1 MRRTVSRRRLI
12 AVVIMKA
19 TKVGRKRHAVGARLS
34 LAPWVADDLIAGGF
48 AVLPGTVLG
57 RQVSPGG
64 DHAAVLATPEPEP
77 EKPRRGRRKRRKKE
91 ADSGDGR

>member
-1 MRRTVSRRRLI
+1 MRRTVTRRRLI
-12 AVVIMKA
+12 KVVIIKA
-19 TKVGRKRHAVGARLS
+19 AKVARKRYAVGSRPS
-34 LAPWVADDLIAGGF
+34 FAPWVADDLIAAGF
-48 AVLPGTVLG
+48 AELPGAVLG

-77 EKPRRGRRKRRKKE
+77 EKPRRARRKRRKKE